1 MNDKVQDT
9 ISAMEG
15 TIKEILAEDVVPVL
29 AGEMLKGTTL
39 EFLNSAVGAISPRV
53 GSVMIAYQQ
62 KRWERNWEKYIRT
75 IYEKQ
80 EFFNE
85 RLNKLEEEQRNNF
98 KNKLFP
104 LVSDYVQNEKQ
115 EEKIQL
121 VVNGLVN
128 IASGV
133 NAQDDIVLLYYDTLE
148 QLSLLDIRILRIYKP
163 RYYENED
170 QDNIFTIM
178 REFNMEN
185 SQINMIKGKLVK
197 LGLISSKN
205 EEKMGENIE
214 NIIKYLEGI
223 SQRKKNIKL
232 KKMNTINRSDSYKI
246 TSFGLKFIDFFTEV
260 YAMKEEASK

>member
-9 ISAMEG
+9 IGAMKG
-15 TIKEILAEDVVPVL
+15 TIKEILAEDAVPVL

-39 EFLNSAVGAISPRV
+39 EFLNSAVGAVSPRV

-85 RLNKLEEEQRNNF
+85 RLNKLEEEQCNNF

-121 VVNGLVN
+121 IVNGLVN

-170 QDNIFTIM
+170 QDNIF
-178 REFNMEN
+178 
-185 SQINMIKGKLVK
+185 NMIKEKLVK

-223 SQRKKNIKL
+223 SQKKKNVKL